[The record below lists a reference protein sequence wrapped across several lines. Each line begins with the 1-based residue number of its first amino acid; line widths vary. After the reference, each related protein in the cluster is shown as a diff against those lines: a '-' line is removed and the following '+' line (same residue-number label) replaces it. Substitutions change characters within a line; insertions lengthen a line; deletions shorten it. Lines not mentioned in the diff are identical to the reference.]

1 MLSTPVLIAI
11 AAALVLVI
19 VFALYINSALSSA
32 FSSAHSS
39 TPKAYIPHFS
49 AGVST
54 QDLLYVGNN
63 LVVPYLLMDYNAFN
77 TSQLSVNISIFRS
90 AVPRSIYI
98 LNTDNECF
106 NCGDS
111 TAIGA
116 AIVSNLLKYGVINN
130 TSEIRYLDISNLNT
144 LPPDAFLVVLNG
156 LIPNAFFVFN
166 QNANTSLMQSLLNRN
181 TSIIYVGQNFSRM
194 LLPGSI
200 VVPSNYT
207 KMDFL
212 ASTGPLNTKQG
223 ANTGYYFNSGTFSFV
238 AGGNYGAITY
248 VRAGGGSIVAFPNLP
263 STWPSSGDAGHDIAK
278 AIQQLF
284 WLDNYSSISLNAT
297 DINATGVLGLVLSP
311 FALAPGALAGV
322 NNSTM
327 VFSIK
332 ASDPSLNSSAATY
345 KHLYFS
351 PHFNINGS
359 VSMQQLT
366 APGATVPVTM
376 TIFTRS
382 KIPVSL
388 QPHITVYALN
398 MTPVGNIPL
407 PSQQQAATSHSSI
420 T

>member
-1 MLSTPVLIAI
+1 MPSKKMLSTPVLIAI

-212 ASTGPLNTKQG
+212 ASTGP
-223 ANTGYYFNSGTFSFV
+223 SE
-238 AGGNYGAITY
+238 
-248 VRAGGGSIVAFPNLP
+248 
-263 STWPSSGDAGHDIAK
+263 
-278 AIQQLF
+278 
-284 WLDNYSSISLNAT
+284 
-297 DINATGVLGLVLSP
+297 
-311 FALAPGALAGV
+311 
-322 NNSTM
+322 
-327 VFSIK
+327 
-332 ASDPSLNSSAATY
+332 Y
-345 KHLYFS
+345 K
-351 PHFNINGS
+351 
-359 VSMQQLT
+359 
-366 APGATVPVTM
+366 
-376 TIFTRS
+376 TRS
-382 KIPVSL
+382 QYWL
-388 QPHITVYALN
+388 LFQ
-398 MTPVGNIPL
+398 
-407 PSQQQAATSHSSI
+407 
-420 T
+420 